1 MDIKP
6 SLLSILSYQH
16 MNILEIIPPSF
27 KNFLLSLL
35 IAVIAL
41 SVTSAQ
47 QNVTFFGSS
56 VCKGASA
63 DSLHGYAWQLFHSGA
78 IDTSEYIYFN
88 ASTGGDNTL
97 KIEEEGRLDK
107 MLFPT
112 EPDYVVI
119 GLSLGNEGIRS
130 PQDNNGREQLQ
141 EQFRS
146 RLLALADS
154 LHRINIEPIIVNCY
168 AHSYF
173 TQDHYNFTKK
183 MNRIINTWDYPSVN
197 VLGTI
202 DDFTGKWVEGYVGD
216 PWHPNTKG
224 HQEMSYAFVPSLF
237 EAIKKG
243 KKPPSY
249 DWSKSFTQLK
259 NDDNVENPL
268 YFNVDNT
275 IHSFTLS
282 FRFKN
287 SNNGSIAGFISENT
301 NHKIGVEEHT
311 ITYKSLSRIF
321 PKHLKD
327 WTHIVLSHS
336 YANQLT
342 ILYINGKPIGK
353 VKEQLTPTKIYFGGS
368 ASIIDLKDLTLH
380 RSCLNEDEALDL
392 FNKKFIQSSLEFYNS
407 MTCPVINQDL
417 ENKAQSL
424 SRFSIDK
431 RIILDNKLIQLY

>member
-1 MDIKP
+1 
-6 SLLSILSYQH
+6 
-16 MNILEIIPPSF
+16 MNILERTPTF
-27 KNFLLSLL
+27 LKNFLLSILMLL
-35 IAVIAL
+35 VSL
-41 SVTSAQ
+41 FGTSAQ

-56 VCKGASA
+56 VCKGAGA
-63 DSLHGYAWQLFHSGA
+63 DSLHGYAWQLFHGGA
-78 IDTSEYIYFN
+78 IDTSKYKYFN

-97 KIEEEGRLDK
+97 KIQKESRLEK

-112 EPDYVVI
+112 KPDYVVI

-130 PQDNNGREQLQ
+130 PQDNNGREQIL

-154 LHRINIEPIIVNCY
+154 FHRINIEPIIVNCY

-173 TQDHYNFTKK
+173 TRDQYNFTKK
-183 MNRIINTWDYPSVN
+183 MNRIINTWNYPSVN
-197 VLGTI
+197 VLGAI

-224 HQEMSYAFVPSLF
+224 HLEMSYAFVPSLF
-237 EAIKKG
+237 EAINKG
-243 KKPPSY
+243 KNPPTY
-249 DWSKSFTQLK
+249 DWNKSYTQLK
-259 NDDNVENPL
+259 NHNNVDYPL

-301 NHKIGVEEHT
+301 NHKIEVDEHT
-311 ITYKSLSRIF
+311 ITYKSLSGIF
-321 PKHLKD
+321 PKHLND

-336 YANQLT
+336 YTNQLT

-353 VKEQLTPTKIYFGGS
+353 IKEQLVPVKIYFGGS
-368 ASIIDLKDLTLH
+368 ASVIDLKDLTLH
-380 RSCLNEDEALDL
+380 RSCLNEAEALDL

-407 MTCPVINQDL
+407 MTSPINNIVLD
-417 ENKAQSL
+417 NKAQSL
-424 SRFSIDK
+424 TQFSIDQGVTLENK
-431 RIILDNKLIQLY
+431 ILPLY